1 MNKLWK
7 KLMAAVCCTTLV
19 IGLSACGAK
28 DSPAADKGS
37 QAAEDAGKESM
48 AENTGGFPAD
58 RARNLSHCNG
68 TGNPEDNDY
77 VKALY

>member
-48 AENTGGFPAD
+48 AENTGDSLLTEP
-58 RARNLSHCNG
+58 G
-68 TGNPEDNDY
+68 TYPIVTEP
-77 VKALY
+77 VTLKIMIM